1 MERNN
6 KILKQ
11 LIMDLKINNSETDKL
26 FGQLSNDYKN
36 KKQIDLNEQKLLVE
50 KLIKASNGKKITVEK
65 DLEIIITEKKH
76 TSANSGFAEWQGQ

>member
-26 FGQLSNDYKN
+26 FGQLFNDYKN

-50 KLIKASNGKKITVEK
+50 KLIKAKKKKKIFMYQIKIV
-65 DLEIIITEKKH
+65 
-76 TSANSGFAEWQGQ
+76 FR

>member
-26 FGQLSNDYKN
+26 FDQLSNDYKN

-76 TSANSGFAEWQGQ
+76 TSANSGFARFGL